1 MKFLNNPVNFIL
13 VILSMAVVAIVAG
26 NLVSRNA
33 IAQHGSSGRYSNVF
47 VTHAYESQ
55 VGTSTNVLAIT
66 PGIINVT
73 GLQKTQRA
81 YIAVTGTTIRWTA
94 DGTTPSGTVGNPS
107 LTNSWLE
114 IIGWDDI
121 DNFQW
126 TQDGGAGTSTLYI
139 NLQYEKEMK

>member
-1 MKFLNNPVNFIL
+1 MKSLT
-13 VILSMAVVAIVAG
+13 VIFSSIIAGLLLFALSSLMDVDVDIAQ
-26 NLVSRNA
+26 
-33 IAQHGSSGRYSNVF
+33 AQHGSSGRYSNVF

-66 PGIINVT
+66 PGIINTT
-73 GLQKTQRA
+73 GLEKTQRA

-94 DGTTPSGTVGNPS
+94 DGTTPSGTVGNPT
-107 LTNSWLE
+107 LVNSWLE
-114 IIGWDDI
+114 IIGQDDI
-121 DNFQW
+121 NNFQW